1 MPHGRKV
8 RLQCF
13 RGFKVIGEELSECF
27 RGRLLRPLGRCDPE
41 KFRVMFVK
49 CKFNVIAT
57 WTYSKAD
64 MRNAAS
70 SKDKLPCINGEW
82 SALLLPC
89 IQKLDDQERSKYDII
104 ENKSLIGNKNMDE
117 CYTLRLPKEK
127 ELYNIDVHLG
137 GSKNDQ
143 QQKLNS
149 SYAQIRNI
157 LRQPGVRFPA
167 STSIL
172 LILSSV
178 NLSTNCQF
186 KFKPPF
192 DSLNYV
198 NDITAPRLNVF
209 HEQSR
214 QFVLFNQNFPNGSR
228 LLFSCANYSMDLLRG
243 PSQSFCR
250 NGEWLPPPPYCQRLD
265 FTRANDQQPPPID
278 FRVDKGQWSISPLGK
293 LLVSRSATIR
303 LFCIYPIDNEQQIQP
318 RWESFSNYRN
328 YPQLTVLMAQP
339 EDSGPFHC
347 ILPNNRRNSLHLQ
360 VRDEYCTLIS
370 NSSPTLHIH
379 YSSNAGSQLTNKS
392 HLFLGTVAQ
401 FSCSPGYQILNQRPL
416 AKLHCQVSSYR
427 PGGSAHC
434 SCDPSHELIGNATF
448 KCGLNG
454 QWEEELPKC
463 REIKCSMPSLLAPIS
478 VKAHIPSFPTTYMMN
493 SSSEFSVGHLL
504 LLQCPQSYLLTA
516 SSDSGSGSDSSSE
529 AEFRPPAG
537 LAIKAI
543 RRRMALRSSPRKCL
557 LSSLKSPQTS
567 PKKCSQNSPA
577 KHSSPSKL
585 IQNTQNYV
593 KSKTPL
599 KILMKSRCSTGNQK
613 KLNCTSP
620 VKENSAEVN
629 SKFVRTSKQNSSS
642 EPIDDI
648 PNNLNNKG
656 SPLKL
661 KKKLAKYCLNK
672 CDNDK
677 MHPHKRKIA
686 SRVSSPEFEPL
697 KKARSAALGKKLLI
711 DSDQMFSS
719 FAVKDHRMAFSPKLN
734 DYSNPFDEE
743 GFDEEKRH
751 LNINKLRMR
760 DLIDLYRFLNC
771 PDIYG
776 FCRRPV
782 YRPFLIRNLFYMR
795 KQQPCDLFIDAE
807 RSVMENSYE
816 KVILKQLR
824 TGSRAS
830 DKIPTTVKF
839 TLIRNYNCFGHKTA
853 IVQCYHVTELNGRF
867 SQLKRIP
874 SANFEKAVN
883 ERISSY
889 IDIDMLEECQISA
902 LEDRNSRAEHFVV
915 RVVFRL
921 EDAEIGGRHLRKMAS
936 RQSGESSTKLLRKN
950 GPNDD
955 REVVMF
961 GSVRIF
967 SFTPDQG
974 LRVLTGEAS
983 ILLNTATE
991 MGLDD
996 LNTKSSV
1003 GQVTRLIHSARN
1015 RSGRGSIPFIRIIA
1029 LNEEEEEAEAEKAE
1043 SERQKCDSPM
1053 RFVGSSFE
1061 RRSLDRMVVG
1071 LLKMEMDVADSTAS
1085 SSLLTNEEGSKNI
1098 TSAKNRQQMQKGLL
1112 ELPEKIV

>member
-1 MPHGRKV
+1 MPNSQLVFTKSTHGAVAKYHCLHGFRPSSPNNLIKCLYGKWIRDGPPFRCLAMSCDHPTKVFDNLEGGRIFLEGQMGAYDYSDYINRVPEGRSISFQCEKGNLLIGPPKATCQYGKWRPDIKPKCVFQRHPSIEGQILWSRVKRSNFNLATKDERVIFKKCELPTEKKTRKSGWKLTIKESGQELTVVCKAGFEFDVGSSTFQEQFSHCVDGHWTPKLIECKPKGCLLPSRLHSIFLRLSINTNGENGIFEYYERMPHGRKV

-41 KFRVMFVK
+41 SCSLNANSTLLQHGHTAKLICAMQLPLKISCQFGRILKVSNNMEISFIENVTDDCIVENFVPSFLHSTSCPAPYHGSTLALIQLANENLEHFLPSFPEGTLIHYLCESNK
-49 CKFNVIAT
+49 TLIEYKE
-57 WTYSKAD
+57 
-64 MRNAAS
+64 AAAI
-70 SKDKLPCINGEW
+70 KCINGEW

-172 LILSSV
+172 VKCIIPSNQLRLDHFELWKCRRGKWQIYNRIECPNV

-328 YPQLTVLMAQP
+328 YPQEWTKDVNQKLKNFSALQLTVLMAQP

-416 AKLHCQVSSYR
+416 ICLEGGHWSQIAPTCTHIQCPPLVLYQAKLHCQVSSYR

-504 LLQCPQSYLLTA
+504 LLQCPQSYLLT
-516 SSDSGSGSDSSSE
+516 GSDFLLCQPDGYWSE
-529 AEFRPPAG
+529 
-537 LAIKAI
+537 
-543 RRRMALRSSPRKCL
+543 LRTRCEQICRFPGRIENGNTI
-557 LSSLKSPQTS
+557 QA
-567 PKKCSQNSPA
+567 PKENYLVGERIHYYCDQGYS
-577 KHSSPSKL
+577 HSTENVLECKNESHWS
-585 IQNTQNYV
+585 
-593 KSKTPL
+593 KSKPT
-599 KILMKSRCSTGNQK
+599 CQK
-613 KLNCTSP
+613 
-620 VKENSAEVN
+620 
-629 SKFVRTSKQNSSS
+629 
-642 EPIDDI
+642 D
-648 PNNLNNKG
+648 
-656 SPLKL
+656 
-661 KKKLAKYCLNK
+661 
-672 CDNDK
+672 
-677 MHPHKRKIA
+677 
-686 SRVSSPEFEPL
+686 
-697 KKARSAALGKKLLI
+697 
-711 DSDQMFSS
+711 
-719 FAVKDHRMAFSPKLN
+719 
-734 DYSNPFDEE
+734 
-743 GFDEEKRH
+743 
-751 LNINKLRMR
+751 
-760 DLIDLYRFLNC
+760 
-771 PDIYG
+771 
-776 FCRRPV
+776 
-782 YRPFLIRNLFYMR
+782 
-795 KQQPCDLFIDAE
+795 
-807 RSVMENSYE
+807 
-816 KVILKQLR
+816 
-824 TGSRAS
+824 
-830 DKIPTTVKF
+830 
-839 TLIRNYNCFGHKTA
+839 
-853 IVQCYHVTELNGRF
+853 
-867 SQLKRIP
+867 
-874 SANFEKAVN
+874 
-883 ERISSY
+883 
-889 IDIDMLEECQISA
+889 
-902 LEDRNSRAEHFVV
+902 
-915 RVVFRL
+915 
-921 EDAEIGGRHLRKMAS
+921 
-936 RQSGESSTKLLRKN
+936 
-950 GPNDD
+950 
-955 REVVMF
+955 
-961 GSVRIF
+961 
-967 SFTPDQG
+967 
-974 LRVLTGEAS
+974 
-983 ILLNTATE
+983 
-991 MGLDD
+991 
-996 LNTKSSV
+996 
-1003 GQVTRLIHSARN
+1003 
-1015 RSGRGSIPFIRIIA
+1015 
-1029 LNEEEEEAEAEKAE
+1029 
-1043 SERQKCDSPM
+1043 
-1053 RFVGSSFE
+1053 
-1061 RRSLDRMVVG
+1061 
-1071 LLKMEMDVADSTAS
+1071 
-1085 SSLLTNEEGSKNI
+1085 
-1098 TSAKNRQQMQKGLL
+1098 
-1112 ELPEKIV
+1112 